1 MLFSKP
7 VINAAQIRQFHH
19 QKCTQ
24 VAQTVVIDIKS
35 EINILIAKTNW
46 ISMQLSKHL
55 FYTETKNIMNRAIL
69 VQLFFTVL
77 VFIQLNLYS
86 CSLRS

>member
-1 MLFSKP
+1 
-7 VINAAQIRQFHH
+7 
-19 QKCTQ
+19 
-24 VAQTVVIDIKS
+24 
-35 EINILIAKTNW
+35 
-46 ISMQLSKHL
+46 MQLSKHL

-86 CSLRS
+86 CSLRSWLIILVLIHHQYGQISFKFVTV